1 MDELVE
7 GILQTLGREL
17 HPDFLEASRTKV
29 ARYIE
34 TLASTGKRD
43 LRRLLRRLLDRLDL
57 ERQLHLFA
65 DQQTTIFERCVPVQ
79 AEFAPV

>member
-7 GILQTLGREL
+7 GILRTLGREL

-43 LRRLLRRLLDRLDL
+43 PK
-57 ERQLHLFA
+57 QLMIYGRAYLKEL
-65 DQQTTIFERCVPVQ
+65 QKPNPRYSGC
-79 AEFAPV
+79 